1 MKSFI
6 FSQRQLREKNSDL
19 EAKLKLLT
27 EQADEQE
34 KISESLFRVRFL
46 EEKKFSYGLSKENDK
61 LKSEIDNLQS
71 KNEYL
76 FLRNSNLKNLIK
88 DLEAENQNLTST
100 NIELESNLHRQ
111 QLEFEEEKKLIEH
124 YQTLYNQLKIETKAI
139 LLKNIELRNHL
150 D

>member
-1 MKSFI
+1 M
-6 FSQRQLREKNSDL
+6 
-19 EAKLKLLT
+19 
-27 EQADEQE
+27 
-34 KISESLFRVRFL
+34 
-46 EEKKFSYGLSKENDK
+46 
-61 LKSEIDNLQS
+61 
-71 KNEYL
+71 
-76 FLRNSNLKNLIK
+76 IK

-124 YQTLYNQLKIETKAI
+124 YQTSYNQLKIETKAI

>member
-46 EEKKFSYGLSKENDK
+46 EEKKFSYCQRKM
-61 LKSEIDNLQS
+61 
-71 KNEYL
+71 
-76 FLRNSNLKNLIK
+76 
-88 DLEAENQNLTST
+88 TS
-100 NIELESNLHRQ
+100 
-111 QLEFEEEKKLIEH
+111 
-124 YQTLYNQLKIETKAI
+124 
-139 LLKNIELRNHL
+139 
-150 D
+150 